1 MHQQYFGAPRDS
13 NSLSKSVHVAAVT
26 SLISRRSVDM
36 AQSLRDS
43 CDRHFAA
50 DAPGRSSRRI
60 RGTSAR
66 PRRPFESEEEPTM
79 PAHLAP
85 TAADEAAVRAI
96 PLRMADAWNRG
107 DADAF
112 AAPFT
117 ENADFVAFEG
127 THLEGRAAIAAFHTR
142 IFAEEVRGTRLE
154 AEAKFV
160 RFLGPEMAV
169 LHATA
174 RVALAGQ
181 DRPSPSRDSMQLV

>member
-1 MHQQYFGAPRDS
+1 
-13 NSLSKSVHVAAVT
+13 
-26 SLISRRSVDM
+26 
-36 AQSLRDS
+36 
-43 CDRHFAA
+43 
-50 DAPGRSSRRI
+50 
-60 RGTSAR
+60 
-66 PRRPFESEEEPTM
+66 
-79 PAHLAP
+79 LAP

-181 DRPSPSRDSMQLV
+181 DRPSPSRDSMQLFVARKLGTEWRVEAVMNARRLSLDRQLFLDALDALPPAGRKQVEDLVAALTRPAASPARPRP